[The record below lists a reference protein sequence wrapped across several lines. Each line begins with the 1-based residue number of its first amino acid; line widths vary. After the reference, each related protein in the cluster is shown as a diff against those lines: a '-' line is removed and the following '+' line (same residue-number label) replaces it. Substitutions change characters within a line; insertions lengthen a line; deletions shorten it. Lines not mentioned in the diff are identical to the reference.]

1 MITPAHLFLLLLPG
15 GVQETLPLPFLL
27 RCHVSVPVGLH
38 VVHPARSVCVCVC
51 VRVSR
56 SFKRQKLDVT
66 QLCYNNARPVTTGEG
81 FGETRQREKE
91 RKRRDKRERITARE
105 PRTLLSSERPRETLD
120 RRSICLYLLGVY
132 VRSFVAVTVSRVP
145 RRGKGFGIKKKRGKK
160 RWEKRKGKKKPVK
173 ARRDLGD

>member
-1 MITPAHLFLLLLPG
+1 MSFILSAP
-15 GVQETLPLPFLL
+15 
-27 RCHVSVPVGLH
+27 
-38 VVHPARSVCVCVC
+38 CVCMC

-56 SFKRQKLDVT
+56 SFKRQKFDVT
-66 QLCYNNARPVTTGEG
+66 QLCYNARPVTTGEG
-81 FGETRQREKE
+81 FGETKQKEKE

-145 RRGKGFGIKKKRGKK
+145 RRGKGFGIKKTGEEEVGEEERGKN
-160 RWEKRKGKKKPVK
+160 PVK